1 MPDQTMR
8 SVSRASTREKFRD
21 GRKYLIL
28 FIVSWNT
35 LVVTFVSSSVLVA
48 TPEIAADL
56 NTTPQLLNVTNS
68 GVLLAMGCASL
79 IWSPLAEMFSR
90 RDSYNSALLFMFGAS
105 IGTAVAPD
113 MAVFTT
119 MRILSGLTGTY
130 FMVAGQTII
139 ADIFEPVRR
148 GTAVGFMQVGSVAG
162 SAIGIIS
169 TDLHDDCLLI
179 VNVRPL
185 RRWHPCDLQSLE
197 IYILASVS
205 NGWIWLGFIDF
216 LYSHY

>member
-1 MPDQTMR
+1 MSTLLSQGQGAAAPEQMTMTR
-8 SVSRASTREKFRD
+8 TISRASTRNKLLKGKR
-21 GRKYLIL
+21 YVIL

-35 LVVTFVSSSVLVA
+35 LVVTFLSTSLLVA

-56 NTTPQLLNVTNS
+56 KTTPQLLNVTNS

-90 RDSYNSALLFMFGAS
+90 RDSYNSALLVMFGAS
-105 IGTAVAPD
+105 IGTALAPD
-113 MAVFTT
+113 MAVFTV

-139 ADIFEPVRR
+139 ADIFEPERR

-162 SAIGIIS
+162 TAIG
-169 TDLHDDCLLI
+169 TP
-179 VNVRPL
+179 PL
-185 RRWHPCDLQSLE
+185 SL
-197 IYILASVS
+197 
-205 NGWIWLGFIDF
+205 
-216 LYSHY
+216 